1 MSDELTKA
9 LADLEEQKVES
20 LVDERLAAGIEPSL
34 ILAACQGGMRQVGER
49 YEAGEYF
56 VSDLMMSS
64 AIFRK
69 VVARLEPLLVGTTAV
84 SRGSVVIGTVK
95 GDIHDIGKDLVVS
108 TLRASGYTVTDLGV
122 NVPPERLVEALEET
136 GATVLALSGLAHHLV
151 RPHEGDGRSC
161 GGGRSSG
168 SREDHAGWRPGDRT
182 GACVCRRRR
191 AGRRSAERRQ
201 AGRRVDQ
208 GGVTMEPTCRFDQ

>member
-1 MSDELTKA
+1 MSDELTQA

-20 LVDERLAAGIEPSL
+20 LVDERLAVGIDPSL

-49 YEAGEYF
+49 YEVGEYF

-64 AIFRK
+64 AIFKK

-84 SRGSVVIGTVK
+84 SRGSVVVGTVK

-136 GATVLALSGLAHHLV
+136 GATVLALSGLLTISFDPMKETVEAVEAAGLRAHVKIML
-151 RPHEGDGRSC
+151 
-161 GGGRSSG
+161 GGGPVTEQVRA
-168 SREDHAGWRPGDRT
+168 HAGADAL
-182 GACVCRRRR
+182 GADPP
-191 AGRRSAERRQ
+191 SAVRLADEWTKV
-201 AGRRVDQ
+201 A
-208 GGVTMEPTCRFDQ
+208 